1 MWNRIYTAPIPKK
14 KDNTGI
20 FLADK
25 SKGTAKEMT
34 FKVLT
39 LPSSSNQAGGGG
51 GNGGG
56 GFQSALKIQKGDI
69 THWFVDG
76 SSDAIVSPAN
86 VTLLGGGGADG
97 AIHEGAGPELLEAC
111 CKLPQVQRGVRC
123 PVGEAR
129 ITQGFKLPASRV
141 IHTVGPI
148 YYRNSNPEASLR
160 NAYKNSLSVAKKNNI
175 QYIAFPAISCG
186 AYGYPYEEAAAVA
199 LSTVKEFADG
209 FKEVHFVLFTDVIYN
224 VWLNKEKELFQ
235 A

>member
-1 MWNRIYTAPIPKK
+1 
-14 KDNTGI
+14 
-20 FLADK
+20 
-25 SKGTAKEMT
+25 MT
-34 FKVLT
+34 FKVLN

-97 AIHEGAGPELLEAC
+97 AIHEGG
-111 CKLPQVQRGVRC
+111 
-123 PVGEAR
+123 
-129 ITQGFKLPASRV
+129 V
-141 IHTVGPI
+141 IHTAGPI
-148 YYRNSNPEASLR
+148 YYKNSNPEASLR

-186 AYGYPYEEAAAVA
+186 LYGYPYEEAAAVA

-224 VWLNKEKELFQ
+224 VWLNKAKELFQ

>member
-1 MWNRIYTAPIPKK
+1 
-14 KDNTGI
+14 
-20 FLADK
+20 
-25 SKGTAKEMT
+25 MT

-76 SSDAIVSPAN
+76 SSDAIVNPAN

-97 AIHEGAGPELLEAC
+97 AIHEGG
-111 CKLPQVQRGVRC
+111 
-123 PVGEAR
+123 
-129 ITQGFKLPASRV
+129 V

-148 YYRNSNPEASLR
+148 YYKNSNPEASLR

-186 AYGYPYEEAAAVA
+186 LYGYPYEEAAAVA